1 MVDNSVN
8 VQLGNKSASPKNF
21 LVIFFNPYFHA
32 MTQLSGHFHTKNEF
46 DTFIIQ
52 RVTILFANPYFWT
65 WPNFVENYF
74 FHFLIINLQI
84 FFLVWSRKIF
94 ALTMK
99 HGFCKLVGYN
109 DQVISENSSKTVNY
123 WIVCI

>member
-8 VQLGNKSASPKNF
+8 VQLGNKSASPKIF

-32 MTQLSGHFHTKNEF
+32 MTQLSDHFHTKNEF

-52 RVTILFANPYFWT
+52 RVTILFANPSFWT

-74 FHFLIINLQI
+74 LIFWL
-84 FFLVWSRKIF
+84 
-94 ALTMK
+94 
-99 HGFCKLVGYN
+99 
-109 DQVISENSSKTVNY
+109 
-123 WIVCI
+123 